1 MNNSILYL
9 CFKKPNTKDEFEL
22 LADVAPGVN
31 LEYDYS
37 GVVKKREEVKK
48 EDDWVKKKREAM
60 QNSSKYH
67 HSNIKT
73 FSKY

>member
-22 LADVAPGVN
+22 LTDVAPGVN

-37 GVVKKREEVKK
+37 GVVKKREDKK

-67 HSNIKT
+67 HSNITT